1 MKKIPV
7 IVALLT
13 ACLFG
18 YSFIYAQGSIS
29 GDSLCGATAKTACN
43 LSHLKSIVS
52 GVMGFIIGL
61 GLPLLIVII
70 AYRFIMAWFAAAQG
84 QTGAY
89 KEATKKAGQAVLGF
103 IILVMLFGGALL
115 VVLEYLGATDPVLK
129 LLKLISSSGLIETAS
144 AQEAPLLPSPI
155 GETDLY
161 GFILKLLS
169 LVMRFFVYPA
179 LIVIWV
185 ATGFSFVL
193 AQGKPEALSKAKKLL
208 MWATI
213 STFIVVMIQ
222 AFLIAARGTVEQVLP
237 GSTASQSQQQVNQQA
252 VTDNASRCQASGGVL
267 AQDGVT
273 CNPGTSRAGTRAADF
288 CVGKTTG
295 TLCSIDGQALPGIC
309 KRDTVV
315 GCFRANTGDTCISA
329 GGQTGVINNQGV
341 CFFSRTLIQDGG
353 SCRLSSECTSG
364 ICSNS
369 VCVSA
374 RPKTGS
380 GGSCQIAEQ
389 CASGTC
395 LPTGV
400 CQ

>member
-29 GDSLCGATAKTACN
+29 GDSLCGATAETACN

-237 GSTASQSQQQVNQQA
+237 GSTASQSQQQANQQ
-252 VTDNASRCQASGGVL
+252 
-267 AQDGVT
+267 
-273 CNPGTSRAGTRAADF
+273 AADF

-315 GCFRANTGDTCISA
+315 GCFKADTGDTCISA

-369 VCVSA
+369 VCVSP
-374 RPKTGS
+374 RPKIGP

-389 CASGTC
+389 CTSGTC